1 MGNDYLLQG
10 QSEMKHIPTHYL
22 MFQRF
27 AYLFIIQVQLS
38 LTTSG
43 TRLAGSCSNSGWLRL
58 QQVKSYL
65 TTHFT
70 KVSLLTGTAKR
81 KQKQNKNYNTKKKSL
96 ALPRFRNSAY
106 KDRILS
112 RFKCKI
118 TYPRTVSPACSRWP
132 RCERV

>member
-81 KQKQNKNYNTKKKSL
+81 KQKQNKNYNTKKKKFSFTKVQEQCIQGQDIKQIQMQDN
-96 ALPRFRNSAY
+96 LPQNSVTCMQQMA
-106 KDRILS
+106 K
-112 RFKCKI
+112 
-118 TYPRTVSPACSRWP
+118 V
-132 RCERV
+132 